1 MAEVD
6 TDSVE
11 FKQVQD
17 FLKTEVE
24 RYASAAF
31 EKQQATAQ
39 QQSIQRQQTDQDIAK
54 QQMAD
59 LINPFVEPS
68 INQAKFAAADSNDR
82 VDFYVGADS
91 DVLSYK
97 DEVEKQFKL
106 LSDQGRALPRKEI
119 LRYLRGKEFET
130 DPEAFTAK
138 QLERKKRQVEYAEYG
153 ADIGHGGVKTR
164 EDSKYQGFD
173 SKTADEMEKVLEGVT
188 F

>member
-6 TDSVE
+6 TNSDE

-17 FLKTEVE
+17 FLRTEVE
-24 RYASAAF
+24 KYASAAF
-31 EKQQATAQ
+31 EKQQQ
-39 QQSIQRQQTDQDIAK
+39 QTQPQAQRQTEQDIAK

-59 LINPFVEPS
+59 LINPFVEPG

-82 VDFYVGADS
+82 VDFYVGADA
-91 DVLSYK
+91 DTLSYK

-119 LRYLRGKEFET
+119 LRYLRGKEYDT
-130 DPEAFTAK
+130 DPDAFTAK
-138 QLERKKRQVEYAEYG
+138 ALERKKQQVAYAEYG
-153 ADIGHGGVKTR
+153 ADIGHGGIRPK
-164 EDSKYQGFD
+164 EDSKWQGFD
-173 SKTADEMEKVLEGVT
+173 GKTSEEMAKVMEGMT